1 MSRRTPLD
9 DDPELSEADW
19 TEDSFRR
26 DEEWLEHCR
35 ALVEK
40 AKQGHRA
47 AGVRL
52 LRLAIFNLEL
62 FNLDH
67 AIPRAPRRNPNVQ
80 RQRLTVELLRW
91 TVELLKAIRKY
102 PKAPAAQLLC
112 LRPAVGRRPQY
123 ADDVTAMLEFD
134 RLKRLAVRHVS
145 VAIKRGEKVEA
156 AFQQAAERLGGTGF
170 RNQRTGKPYTQNAV
184 KNWYYEV
191 HGRPQR
197 LTD

>member
-19 TEDSFRR
+19 TADDTDDFFRR
-26 DEEWLEHCR
+26 DEQWLEHCR

-52 LRLAIFNLEL
+52 LRMAIFNLE
-62 FNLDH
+62 H
-67 AIPRAPRRNPNVQ
+67 AILRAPRRNPNVL
-80 RQRLTVELLRW
+80 RQRWTVELLRW
-91 TVELLKAIRKY
+91 TVELLKAIQKY

-134 RLKRLAVRHVS
+134 RLKRVVVWQVS

-156 AFQQAAERLGGTGF
+156 AFERAAE
-170 RNQRTGKPYTQNAV
+170 
-184 KNWYYEV
+184 
-191 HGRPQR
+191 
-197 LTD
+197 